1 MALNINDL
9 IYDYKN
15 NTLDKII
22 YKMEGIN
29 SYFGRKIL
37 IYNPYSSNPLQKFWL
52 YIERCK
58 ITYVS
63 KTKISVAL
71 SISDVTQK
79 LITFMNDLTD
89 KIKETLKSTLS
100 ATNTVFNKLTLSDTY
115 APILD
120 LMINSDSIIF
130 NKNNDLCFSI
140 EEVKKIIYC
149 GVFIELDQI
158 HLLNDCAI
166 PSWKILQLKE
176 LDVVDMKQSFFN
188 SIGKSPVSQSFQTQN
203 VQSYQTQNVQ
213 SYSIPSP
220 PPLPS
225 FNNTQNT
232 HHEIN
237 NIAPDVLR
245 KDNNIPLPPPQFNPA
260 QININNQIQSKF
272 NKLNKVKKEP
282 SFVPSLS
289 DLQSALMNLKK
300 NIIIPQEKT
309 PEPTQEKIQLKKVIP
324 HEARQMVDIL
334 KEEYRET
341 QRILAEQLKKDK
353 IDLIDVNELF
363 VLLKK
368 IKKYSKR
375 VLKYK
380 KSENENRITIISD
393 ISNDFLHLN

>member
-15 NTLDKII
+15 NSLDKII

-79 LITFMNDLTD
+79 LISFMNDLTD

-100 ATNTVFNKLTLSDTY
+100 STNTVFNKLTLSDTY

-158 HLLNDCAI
+158 HLLNDCAL

-188 SIGKSPVSQSFQTQN
+188 SIGKFPVISS
-203 VQSYQTQNVQ
+203 Q

-220 PPLPS
+220 PPLSS
-225 FNNTQNT
+225 FNNTQNI
-232 HHEIN
+232 HHETN
-237 NIAPDVLR
+237 NIAQDVLR

-272 NKLNKVKKEP
+272 NKLNKVKIEP

-289 DLQSALMNLKK
+289 DLQNALMNLKK

-334 KEEYRET
+334 KEEYIET
-341 QRILAEQLKKDK
+341 QRILAEKLKKDNEK
-353 IDLIDVNELF
+353 IDIININDSF

-380 KSENENRITIISD
+380 KLEYENRITVISD